1 MRRRP
6 AVLMPLLAV
15 VLATVAACAGAME
28 FETDPR
34 QTQAINVIN
43 QLGHPMVIWFDE
55 GDGER
60 LLGTVAAGST
70 ERFVIAGADVSALS
84 VVARD
89 EGRTSTVR
97 RTVTLVPGGT
107 VDVVIN

>member
-1 MRRRP
+1 M
-6 AVLMPLLAV
+6 AV
-15 VLATVAACAGAME
+15 VVGCAGAME

-43 QLGHPMVIWFDE
+43 QMPHAMVIWFDE

-60 LLGTVAAGST
+60 LLGTVAAGSSD
-70 ERFVIAGADVSALS
+70 RFVIASPGVSTLS

-89 EGRTSTVR
+89 EARSETVR
-97 RTVTLVPGGT
+97 RTVTLVAGGT
-107 VDVVIN
+107 VDVVLN